1 MVQSG
6 IAIILAIAGFHHG
19 FGFLFS
25 THGAEHLKTNPLGV
39 DFGGNWWAG
48 AEETKNAA
56 RQVPRAMRQA
66 LLVGGLTSFVLVAA
80 LLLATPKDAKGSPG
94 RSRILGWER
103 TPGQENSGRVVGR
116 SIGARLREGAVGVF
130 GEQGPIGSRPLAP

>member
-1 MVQSG
+1 MVQFG

-48 AEETKNAA
+48 AA
-56 RQVPRAMRQA
+56 
-66 LLVGGLTSFVLVAA
+66 LVAI
-80 LLLATPKDAKGSPG
+80 LAH
-94 RSRILGWER
+94 
-103 TPGQENSGRVVGR
+103 Q
-116 SIGARLREGAVGVF
+116 
-130 GEQGPIGSRPLAP
+130 

>member
-25 THGAEHLKTNPLGV
+25 TQGAEHLKTNPLGV

-48 AEETKNAA
+48 AA
-56 RQVPRAMRQA
+56 
-66 LLVGGLTSFVLVAA
+66 LVAI
-80 LLLATPKDAKGSPG
+80 LAH
-94 RSRILGWER
+94 
-103 TPGQENSGRVVGR
+103 
-116 SIGARLREGAVGVF
+116 
-130 GEQGPIGSRPLAP
+130 